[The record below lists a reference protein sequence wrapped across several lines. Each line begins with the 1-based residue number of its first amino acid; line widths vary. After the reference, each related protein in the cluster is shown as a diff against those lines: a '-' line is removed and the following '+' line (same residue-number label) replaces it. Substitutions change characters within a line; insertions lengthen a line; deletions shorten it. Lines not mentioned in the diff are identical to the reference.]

1 MGSQPWVSG
10 PREILQHG
18 LSLLHDDSDRNRRLA
33 LLSIDNAVELTI
45 KTYLGLPKR
54 ITGLQISR
62 KDFAEISESFPKM
75 LDALEEH
82 AGQYLK
88 WD

>member
-1 MGSQPWVSG
+1 MGSQPWISG
-10 PREILQHG
+10 PCERLQHG
-18 LSLLHDDSDRNRRLA
+18 LSHLHEDSDSNRRLA
-33 LLSIDNAVELTI
+33 LLSIDNAVELMI

-54 ITGLQISR
+54 ITGIQIPR

-82 AGQYLK
+82 AG
-88 WD
+88 